1 MSVPSAGGPA
11 PAAEPGRSAVPA
23 VEGPSL
29 QQLAELADSYG
40 LGLGADELRSLQGLM
55 APYLASYTAL
65 QELAAQEAGPPGP
78 LRRSWRPG
86 PAENPLGAWA
96 HRTEIPAAGSGALLG
111 LRVAIKDNVAV
122 AGVPMTNGS
131 RVLDGYVP
139 EADATVVGRI
149 VGAGGSIRGTA
160 TCESFCLSGGSH
172 TSDSGPVRNPHDP
185 TRSSGGSSSGSAAL
199 VAAGEVDLAIGCD
212 QGGSIRIPSAWC
224 GVVGLKPTYGLVPY
238 TGIFAIEMTLDHVG
252 PMARTV
258 ADAARLLQVLAGPD
272 GLDPRQA
279 AASPGAD
286 YVAAAAGGAGGLR
299 VGLLEEGFNPGG
311 GADPQV
317 LETVRRAARD
327 LAAPGVTLETV
338 SVPWHRHGAD
348 IWNAIAVEGVAR
360 FMIDGDATGTGW
372 KGLYPEHLQQAYAQ
386 ARVARARALPATAAL
401 YLLLGRH
408 LYATTH
414 GRHYARAQNLGRRLS
429 AEYDRALATVDVLVM
444 PTVSCTARPLPAP
457 DSPIEEVVGRASE
470 SGSNTCPF
478 NVTGHPAISVP
489 CGTVRGLPVGMMLV
503 GRRGDDATV
512 LRAAG
517 AVEALYPPPPLPW
530 PPALGPSGPG

>member
-1 MSVPSAGGPA
+1 MA
-11 PAAEPGRSAVPA
+11 
-23 VEGPSL
+23 GPSL
-29 QQLAELADSYG
+29 RQLGELADSYG
-40 LGLGADELRSLQGLM
+40 LGLGAEDLRALRGLM
-55 APYLASYTAL
+55 APYLASYAVLET
-65 QELAAQEAGPPGP
+65 LASPEPRPPRP
-78 LRRSWRPG
+78 SRRSWRPG

-96 HRTEIPAAGSGALLG
+96 HRAEIPAAASGALLG
-111 LRVAIKDNVAV
+111 MRVAIKDNVAL

-131 RVLDGYVP
+131 RMLAGYVP
-139 EADATVVGRI
+139 DADATVVRRI
-149 VGAGGSIRGTA
+149 VAAGGSILGTA

-172 TSDSGPVRNPHDP
+172 TSDSGPVRNPHDR

-224 GVVGLKPTYGLVPY
+224 GVVGLKPTYGLLPY

-252 PMARTV
+252 PMARSVT
-258 ADAARLLQVLAGPD
+258 DAARLLQVLAGPD
-272 GLDPRQA
+272 GLDPRQPPVTA
-279 AASPGAD
+279 AVD
-286 YVAAAAGGAGGLR
+286 YLAATAGGAAGLR
-299 VGLLEEGFNPGG
+299 VGLLEEGFGPAG

-317 LETVRRAARD
+317 LEAVRRAARD
-327 LAAPGVTLETV
+327 LVPLGATVAAV
-338 SVPWHRHGAD
+338 SVPWHRHGGD

-372 KGLYPEHLQQAYAQ
+372 KGRYPEHLQRAYAQ
-386 ARVARARALPATAAL
+386 ARVARARDLPVMAAL

-408 LYATTH
+408 VHATTH

-429 AEYDRALATVDVLVM
+429 AEYDRALGTVDVLAM
-444 PTVSCTARPLPAP
+444 PTVLRTAQPLPAA
-457 DSPIEEVVGRASE
+457 DSPIEELVQRASE
-470 SGSNTCPF
+470 SGGNTCPF

-512 LRAAG
+512 LRAAAAIE
-517 AVEALYPPPPLPW
+517 AVHPPPPLAR
-530 PPALGPSGPG
+530 PPAAGPSGPG